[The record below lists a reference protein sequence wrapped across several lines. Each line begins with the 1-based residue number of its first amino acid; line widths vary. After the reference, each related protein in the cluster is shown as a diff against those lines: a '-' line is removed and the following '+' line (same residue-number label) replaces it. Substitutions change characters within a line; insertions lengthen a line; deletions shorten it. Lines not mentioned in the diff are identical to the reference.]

1 MLLTGFGCGEHAS
14 RCNPH
19 AGTIVAK
26 RGRMSIRKSRH
37 SKSHV
42 VFHCPACFADRVGTL
57 RRGPWHAWPDDRPDV
72 GDHITCTGCGS
83 QIHPCNVVDSVT
95 ATAFSTR
102 LFSGVRSLMAS
113 IVSAGPSGE
122 GLHESAVEAVRTF
135 SSLPYSCDRLK
146 EDLAAPGLPTRLR
159 GDLILLAEQLD
170 AKAAEVLLARASHLA
185 SLLGGASEPQRA
197 ILEEAATYLRRRP
210 LRRAER
216 STA

>member
-1 MLLTGFGCGEHAS
+1 
-14 RCNPH
+14 
-19 AGTIVAK
+19 
-26 RGRMSIRKSRH
+26 MSIRRSRR

-57 RRGPWHAWPDDRPDV
+57 RRGPWQAWPDDRPDV
-72 GDHITCTGCGS
+72 GDRITCTGCGS

-122 GLHESAVEAVRTF
+122 GLHDPAVEAVRTF
-135 SSLPYSCDRLK
+135 SSLPYSRDRLK
-146 EDLAAPGLPTRLR
+146 EDLAAPDLRARLR

-170 AKAAEVLLARASHLA
+170 AQAADVLLARASQLA
-185 SLLGGASEPQRA
+185 SLHGGATEAQRA
-197 ILEEAATYLRRRP
+197 ILDDAATHLRRRP
-210 LRRAER
+210 VRGAER

>member
-1 MLLTGFGCGEHAS
+1 
-14 RCNPH
+14 
-19 AGTIVAK
+19 
-26 RGRMSIRKSRH
+26 MSIRRSRRP
-37 SKSHV
+37 KGNV

-57 RRGPWHAWPDDRPDV
+57 RRGPWRAWPDDRADV

-113 IVSAGPSGE
+113 VVSAGPAGE
-122 GLHESAVEAVRTF
+122 SLHEPAVEAVRTF
-135 SSLPYSCDRLK
+135 SSLPYSRGRLQ
-146 EDLAAPGLPTRLR
+146 EDLAVPDLESRLR

-170 AKAAEVLLARASHLA
+170 ARAADVLLGRAAQLA
-185 SLLGGASEPQRA
+185 SLQGGATEPQRA
-197 ILEEAATYLRRRP
+197 ILDDAATYLGRGRA
-210 LRRAER
+210 RRAER